1 MKKMESE
8 LVIKFFTLLN
18 KFQRVYR
25 TGYMPGEDRKENDV
39 EHSYTLALLAWY
51 AIDAFKLN
59 LNKEKAIM
67 YALAHDIPEVYAG
80 DTNAFS
86 NDPELLRTQ
95 TEREE
100 VAQGRLNSEFPEAK
114 TIHETIK
121 NYGERKDPESIFV
134 HALDKVHPV
143 LIEIIQDGRTIKE
156 EGLQYSRAVE
166 LKRRVTADSPEVSD
180 LLEQLISLIDKDK
193 ERYFGKFID

>member
-1 MKKMESE
+1 MKKIESE
-8 LVIKFFTLLN
+8 PVIKFFTLLN

-51 AIDAFKLN
+51 AIDAFELN

-86 NDPELLRTQ
+86 NDPILLQTQ
-95 TEREE
+95 KEREE
-100 VAQGRLNSEFPEAK
+100 AAQGRLSSEFPEAK
-114 TIHETIK
+114 TIHQTIE
-121 NYGERKDPESIFV
+121 NYEKRQDPESIFV

-166 LKRRVTADSPEVSD
+166 LKRRVTADSPEVSN
-180 LLEQLISLIDKDK
+180 LLEQLIALIDKDK